1 MQQSGAAAEYT
12 PHCTAFELFQICP
25 VQITYYK
32 RKEKLTM
39 KAVISPSEAKG
50 RVTIPPSKSMAHRA
64 IICASLADGV
74 SVISNIDYSVD
85 ITTTIECMRKL
96 GAEIICDKSTVTVQG
111 IKDFSG
117 LEDSHIECSESGS
130 TLRFL
135 IPVFS
140 LTGQKITF
148 TGKNRLLKRPQ
159 KIYEDMFT
167 GRGLHFV
174 QTEEKIEIQGALTG
188 GEYTLSGGVSSQ
200 FISGLLFTLPL
211 LESNS
216 KIHILP
222 PFESRSYIDLTIQML
237 AKFGVEIMWED
248 NLTLYIKGGQRYI
261 PHNETVEGDFSQFAF
276 FGVLSAING
285 TVDICGMNPDSLQG
299 DKQIVEILSRFGC
312 DIACENGVYHIS
324 AEKLKASD
332 IDLKNCPDLGPV
344 LCTLA
349 MFAEGKTRIYNA
361 SRLRLKESDRIMAME
376 KECAKMGC
384 RITSNENEM
393 IIHSGHTCP
402 KEPLDGWKDH
412 RIVMACAV
420 VLSVLG
426 GEIDG
431 CEAVAKSYPSFF
443 EDLKKAGIEVE
454 LYD

>member
-1 MQQSGAAAEYT
+1 
-12 PHCTAFELFQICP
+12 
-25 VQITYYK
+25 
-32 RKEKLTM
+32 M
-39 KAVISPSEAKG
+39 KAVIRPSEARG
-50 RVTIPPSKSMAHRA
+50 TVTIPPSKSMAHRA
-64 IICASLADGV
+64 IICASLADGI

-85 ITTTIECMRKL
+85 ITTTIECMRAL
-96 GAEIICDKSTVTVQG
+96 GAEIICDGNTVTVRG
-111 IKDFSG
+111 IKDFNS
-117 LEDSHIECSESGS
+117 LENNHIECNESGS

-159 KIYEDMFT
+159 KIYNDIFANA
-167 GRGLHFV
+167 GLHFV
-174 QTEEKIEIQGALTG
+174 QTEEKIEIEGAVPS

-211 LESNS
+211 LENNS
-216 KIHILP
+216 KIHIQP

-248 NLTLYIKGGQRYI
+248 DLTLCIEGGQKYT
-261 PHNETVEGDFSQFAF
+261 PCNETVEGDFSQFAF
-276 FGVLSAING
+276 FAVLSAING
-285 TVDICGMNPDSLQG
+285 TVDICGMDPASQQG
-299 DKQIVEILSRFGC
+299 DKEIIEILSRFGC
-312 DIACENGVYHIS
+312 DITCENGVYRIA
-324 AEKLKASD
+324 AEKLKAAD

-349 MFAEGKTRIYNA
+349 MFAQGDTRIYNA
-361 SRLRLKESDRIMAME
+361 ARLRLKESDRIMAME
-376 KECAKMGC
+376 EECSKMGC
-384 RITSNENEM
+384 TITSDDNEM
-393 IIHSGHTCP
+393 IIHSGHTKP
-402 KEPLDGWKDH
+402 TEALYGWKDH
-412 RIVMACAV
+412 RIVMACAIA
-420 VLSVLG
+420 LSVLG

-431 CEAVAKSYPSFF
+431 CEAITKSYPSFF

>member
-1 MQQSGAAAEYT
+1 
-12 PHCTAFELFQICP
+12 
-25 VQITYYK
+25 
-32 RKEKLTM
+32 M
-39 KAVISPSEAKG
+39 KAVIRPSKAQGGVK
-50 RVTIPPSKSMAHRA
+50 IPPSKSMAHRA
-64 IICASLADGV
+64 IICAALASGK
-74 SVISNIDYSVD
+74 SIISNIDYSVD

-96 GAEIICDKSTVTVQG
+96 GAEIICDGSTVIVYG
-111 IKDFSG
+111 IKDFNRLADNS
-117 LEDSHIECSESGS
+117 IECNESGS

-159 KIYEDMFT
+159 KIYEDIF
-167 GRGLHFV
+167 RNAGLHFV
-174 QTEEKIEIQGALTG
+174 QDEEKIEIQGALPG

-211 LESNS
+211 LAENS

-237 AKFGVEIMWED
+237 AKFGIEILWE
-248 NLTLYIKGGQRYI
+248 NELTLYIKGGQKYI
-261 PHNETVEGDFSQFAF
+261 PHDETVEGDFSQFAF
-276 FGVLSAING
+276 FGVLSAVNSP
-285 TVDICGMNPDSLQG
+285 VDIYGMNPDSLQG
-299 DKQIVEILSRFGC
+299 DKQIIEILSQFGC
-312 DIACENGVYHIS
+312 DITCKNGCYRIQ
-324 AEKLKASD
+324 ADKLTAGE

-349 MFAEGKTRIYNA
+349 MFSRGTTRIYNA
-361 SRLRLKESDRIMAME
+361 ARLRLKESDRIQAME
-376 KECAKMGC
+376 TECAKLGC
-384 RITSNENEM
+384 LVTSSENEM
-393 IIHSGHTCP
+393 IIHGGYTAP
-402 KEPLDGWKDH
+402 KEILHGWKDH

-420 VLSVLG
+420 ALSVLG

-431 CEAVAKSYPSFF
+431 CEAITKSYPSFF

>member
-1 MQQSGAAAEYT
+1 
-12 PHCTAFELFQICP
+12 
-25 VQITYYK
+25 
-32 RKEKLTM
+32 M
-39 KAVISPSEAKG
+39 KAIIRPSKAQGSVK
-50 RVTIPPSKSMAHRA
+50 IPPSKSMAHRA
-64 IICASLADGV
+64 IICAALASGR

-96 GAEIICDKSTVTVQG
+96 GAEIICDGSTVTVYG
-111 IKDFSG
+111 IKDFNS
-117 LEDSHIECSESGS
+117 LADNNIECNESGS

-159 KIYEDMFT
+159 KIYEDIF
-167 GRGLHFV
+167 RNAGLHFV
-174 QTEEKIEIQGALTG
+174 QDEEKIQIQGTLPR
-188 GEYTLSGGVSSQ
+188 GEYTLSGNVSSQ

-211 LESNS
+211 LAENS

-237 AKFGVEIMWED
+237 AKFGIEILWED
-248 NLTLYIKGGQRYI
+248 ELTLSIKGGQKYI
-261 PHNETVEGDFSQFAF
+261 PHDETVEGDFSQFAF
-276 FGVLSAING
+276 FGVLSAINSP
-285 TVDICGMNPDSLQG
+285 VDICGMDPASLQG
-299 DKQIVEILSRFGC
+299 DKQIIEILSQFGC
-312 DIACENGVYHIS
+312 DITYKNGCYRIQ
-324 AEKLKASD
+324 ADKLTAGE

-349 MFAEGKTRIYNA
+349 MFSEGTTGIYNA
-361 SRLRLKESDRIMAME
+361 ARLRLKESDRIQAME
-376 KECAKMGC
+376 TECAKLGC
-384 RITSNENEM
+384 SITSSENEM
-393 IIHSGHTCP
+393 IVHGGYATP
-402 KEPLDGWKDH
+402 KEILYGWKDH

-420 VLSVLG
+420 ALSVLG

-431 CEAVAKSYPSFF
+431 CEAITKSYPSFF
-443 EDLKKAGIEVE
+443 EDLKKVGIEVE